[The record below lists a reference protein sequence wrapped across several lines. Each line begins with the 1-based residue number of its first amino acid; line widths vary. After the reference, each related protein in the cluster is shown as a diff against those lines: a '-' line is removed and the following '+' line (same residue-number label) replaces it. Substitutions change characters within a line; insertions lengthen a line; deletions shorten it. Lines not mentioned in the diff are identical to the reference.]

1 MKKYLYITIA
11 AALLLMTTVSCSD
24 DFLNKTPEGEYVEDN
39 YYDSDDALYAATAPL
54 YNRAWFDYN
63 TRGMLLLGSIRAND
77 VFGQWNWPEYG
88 LFTVTA
94 LDQYLGDIWQ
104 GFFSVVTMAN
114 ATIDN
119 MSQQTGKCHI
129 VNFSVNIEWRNQCHS
144 CSQKLIHI

>member
-1 MKKYLYITIA
+1 MKKYLCTIA
-11 AALLLMTTVSCSD
+11 AALLLTMTVSCSG
-24 DFLNKTPEGEYVEDN
+24 DFLDKTPEGEYIEDN
-39 YYDSDDALYAATAPL
+39 FYDSDEALYASTAPL

-77 VFGQWNWPEYG
+77 VYGQWNWPEYG

-119 MSQQTGKCHI
+119 
-129 VNFSVNIEWRNQCHS
+129 IETKATANVTEEAKRTPSARHA
-144 CSQKLIHI
+144 